1 MDIDSDD
8 EKKSGSVTI
17 DKAVSLIDD
26 SKTSNN
32 IKTKE
37 TGLQLALLGLAE
49 VHLSRLSHLSGAVL
63 RLEKEVFREENLN
76 SMDPRKIVDLYK
88 MSVDALNNS
97 SSYIKGVLSTINVNN
112 LQLSLVSAEEAQI
125 SKEDS
130 SKKADASRVANDL
143 LKQLASSIGNNNIS
157 DQSNTGDT
165 NNTSGDK
172 S

>member
-1 MDIDSDD
+1 MDSDD
-8 EKKSGSVTI
+8 ERKSGSVTI

-26 SKTSNN
+26 SKASNN

-76 SMDPRKIVDLYK
+76 SMDPRKIVDLYR

-97 SSYIKGVLSTINVNN
+97 SSYIKGVLSSINVNN

-143 LKQLASSIGNNNIS
+143 LKQLASSLGSGNIS
-157 DQSNTGDT
+157 DQSITGDV
-165 NNTSGDK
+165 NNTPGEQS
-172 S
+172 

>member
-1 MDIDSDD
+1 MDIDRD
-8 EKKSGSVTI
+8 ERKSGSVTI

-26 SKTSNN
+26 SKASNN

-76 SMDPRKIVDLYK
+76 SMDPRKIIDLYR

-97 SSYIKGVLSTINVNN
+97 SSYIKGVLSSINVNN

-130 SKKADASRVANDL
+130 SKRADASRVANDL
-143 LKQLASSIGNNNIS
+143 LKQLASSLGGNIS
-157 DQSNTGDT
+157 DQSTTDNENNITG
-165 NNTSGDK
+165 NK

>member
-1 MDIDSDD
+1 MNINSDD
-8 EKKSGSVTI
+8 EKKSGSITI

-26 SKTSNN
+26 SKSSNN

-76 SMDPRKIVDLYK
+76 SMDPRKIIDLYR

-97 SSYIKGVLSTINVNN
+97 SSYIKGVLSSINVNN
-112 LQLSLVSAEEAQI
+112 LQLSLVS
-125 SKEDS
+125 DGTGC
-130 SKKADASRVANDL
+130 
-143 LKQLASSIGNNNIS
+143 LK
-157 DQSNTGDT
+157 
-165 NNTSGDK
+165 
-172 S
+172 